1 MEQTEILKLMALPLT
16 GAGNAERLQALLAK
30 DWRYVPQIRYW
41 VRWNGRFWQEEE
53 EKFLIAFGPGG
64 CGKGTF
70 FETVAAVMGGFK
82 AVIPVDTLLAGTFYT
97 NGEGPTPELDERTE
111 PSLGYLQ
118 HTKAMDDFN
127 KWLLIGGNVK
137 WNRKRF
143 SEAMKSHGKMK
154 VRRGC
159 GYCYPDLCLK
169 M

>member
-1 MEQTEILKLMALPLT
+1 MQKFMGYCLT
-16 GAGNAERLQALLAK
+16 GNM
-30 DWRYVPQIRYW
+30 
-41 VRWNGRFWQEEE
+41 EEG
-53 EKFLIAFGPGG
+53 KFLIAFGPGG

-97 NGEGPTPELDERTE
+97 NEEGPTPELDERTE

-118 HTKAMDDFN
+118 HTKAMDGFN

-143 SEAMKSHGKMK
+143 SEAMQSHGKMK